1 VILVMESPLL
11 AQLSARFELISAVML
26 DSHFLVHHYGENYF
40 PKQQRTYMIEPG
52 ILLMF
57 FTTSI
62 LLALSPGP
70 DNLFVMTQ
78 AAQQGRKAGLL
89 VTLGL
94 CTGLLFH
101 TAAVTFGLAA
111 LFKASAVAFTVL
123 KFVGAGYL
131 LYLAWKAF
139 KAGTVTG
146 PAAAADR
153 LSSAVLYR
161 RGIIMNITN
170 PKVSI
175 FFLAFLPQFTDPT
188 KGPLSAQLLLL
199 GGVFIIATII
209 VFGAISI
216 LAGVFGEQFRQS
228 AFAQKVLNRA
238 AAGIFAGLALK
249 LALAQR

>member
-1 VILVMESPLL
+1 
-11 AQLSARFELISAVML
+11 
-26 DSHFLVHHYGENYF
+26 
-40 PKQQRTYMIEPG
+40 MIDTK

-62 LLALSPGP
+62 LLALAPGP
-70 DNLFVMTQ
+70 DNLFVTTQ

-111 LFKASAVAFTVL
+111 LFKTSATAFTVL
-123 KFVGAGYL
+123 KFSGAGYL
-131 LYLAWKAF
+131 LYLAVLSF
-139 KAGTVTG
+139 RAGAETG
-146 PAAAADR
+146 PLAASAK
-153 LSSAVLYR
+153 LSSAALYR

-175 FFLAFLPQFTDPT
+175 FFLAFLPQFADPS
-188 KGPLSAQLLLL
+188 KGSLPVQFLLL
-199 GGVFIIATII
+199 GGIFMVATLI

-216 LAGVFGEQFRQS
+216 LAGVFGEHFRKS
-228 AFAQKVLNRA
+228 ALAQKVLNRA

>member
-1 VILVMESPLL
+1 VI
-11 AQLSARFELISAVML
+11 
-26 DSHFLVHHYGENYF
+26 DS
-40 PKQQRTYMIEPG
+40 K

-57 FTTSI
+57 FTTSV

-78 AAQQGRKAGLL
+78 AAQQGRKAGLF

-101 TAAVTFGLAA
+101 TAAVTLGLAA
-111 LFKASAVAFTVL
+111 LFKASAVAFTGL
-123 KFVGAGYL
+123 KFAGAGYL
-131 LYLAWKAF
+131 LILAWKAYR
-139 KAGTVTG
+139 AGTETG
-146 PAAAADR
+146 PTAVADS
-153 LSSAVLYR
+153 LNPAVLYR

-175 FFLAFLPQFTDPT
+175 FFLAFLPQFADPV
-188 KGPLSAQLLLL
+188 KGSLSAQLLLL
-199 GGVFIIATII
+199 GGVFIIATLV
-209 VFGAISI
+209 VFGAISV
-216 LAGVFGEQFRQS
+216 LAGVFGERFRQS

>member
-1 VILVMESPLL
+1 MI
-11 AQLSARFELISAVML
+11 
-26 DSHFLVHHYGENYF
+26 DSG
-40 PKQQRTYMIEPG
+40 T
-52 ILLMF
+52 LLMF
-57 FTTSI
+57 FTTSV

-94 CTGLLFH
+94 CTGLLAH

-111 LFKASAVAFTVL
+111 LFKASATAFTIL
-123 KFVGAGYL
+123 KFTGAGYL
-131 LYLAWKAF
+131 LYLAVLSF
-139 KAGTVTG
+139 RAGTATG
-146 PAAAADR
+146 AT
-153 LSSAVLYR
+153 SAVVRLKSAALYR

-175 FFLAFLPQFTDPT
+175 FFLAFLPQFSDPA
-188 KGPLSAQLLLL
+188 KGPLSLQLPLL
-199 GGVFIIATII
+199 GSVFIAATII
-209 VFGAISI
+209 VFGAISV
-216 LAGVFGEQFRQS
+216 LAGAFGERFRQS

-249 LALAQR
+249 LALAQRG

>member
-1 VILVMESPLL
+1 ML
-11 AQLSARFELISAVML
+11 AS
-26 DSHFLVHHYGENYF
+26 
-40 PKQQRTYMIEPG
+40 G

-57 FTTSI
+57 FTTSV
-62 LLALSPGP
+62 LLALCPGP

-78 AAQQGRKAGLL
+78 AAQQGRRAGLL

-111 LFKASAVAFTVL
+111 LFKTSAAAFTVL
-123 KFVGAGYL
+123 KFAGAGYL
-131 LYLAWKAF
+131 LYLAWLSLR
-139 KAGTVTG
+139 AGTSSP
-146 PAAAADR
+146 PASAADR
-153 LSSAVLYR
+153 PDSRALYR
-161 RGIIMNITN
+161 RGIIMNVTN

-175 FFLAFLPQFTDPT
+175 FFLAFLPQFVDPAN
-188 KGPLSAQLLLL
+188 GLLHLQFLLL

-209 VFGAISI
+209 VFGAISV
-216 LAGVFGEQFRQS
+216 LAGIFGDKFRES

>member
-1 VILVMESPLL
+1 
-11 AQLSARFELISAVML
+11 
-26 DSHFLVHHYGENYF
+26 
-40 PKQQRTYMIEPG
+40 MIESK

-78 AAQQGRKAGLL
+78 SAQHGRKAGLL

-111 LFKASAVAFTVL
+111 IFKASAAAFTLL
-123 KFVGAGYL
+123 KFAGAGYL
-131 LYLAWKAF
+131 LYLAWQAF
-139 KAGTVTG
+139 RAGTAGG
-146 PAAAADR
+146 PAAVVEKISAAG
-153 LSSAVLYR
+153 LYR
-161 RGIIMNITN
+161 RGIIMNISN

-175 FFLAFLPQFTDPT
+175 FFLAFLPQFADPA
-188 KGPLSAQLLLL
+188 KGSLPLQLVLL
-199 GGVFIIATII
+199 GGIFIVATVII
-209 VFGAISI
+209 FGSISI
-216 LAGVFGEQFRQS
+216 LAGTLGERFRQS
-228 AFAQKVLNRA
+228 AFAQRVLNRA
-238 AAGIFAGLALK
+238 AAAVFAGLALK

>member
-1 VILVMESPLL
+1 
-11 AQLSARFELISAVML
+11 
-26 DSHFLVHHYGENYF
+26 
-40 PKQQRTYMIEPG
+40 MIESK
-52 ILLMF
+52 ILFMF
-57 FTTSI
+57 FITSA

-78 AAQQGRKAGLL
+78 AARQGRKAGLL

-111 LFKASAVAFTVL
+111 LFKTSVAAFTAL
-123 KFVGAGYL
+123 KFAGAGYL

-139 KAGTVTG
+139 RAEAEAGSATD
-146 PAAAADR
+146 ADR
-153 LSSAVLYR
+153 LNSAALYR

-175 FFLAFLPQFTDPT
+175 FFLAFLPQFADPA
-188 KGPLSAQLLLL
+188 KGSLSIQILLL
-199 GGVFIIATII
+199 GGVFIIATMVI
-209 VFGAISI
+209 FGAISI
-216 LAGVFGEQFRQS
+216 LAGVFGEQLRRS

>member
-1 VILVMESPLL
+1 
-11 AQLSARFELISAVML
+11 ML
-26 DSHFLVHHYGENYF
+26 E
-40 PKQQRTYMIEPG
+40 PKTV
-52 ILLMF
+52 LMF

-111 LFKASAVAFTVL
+111 LFKASEAAFTGL
-123 KFVGAGYL
+123 KFAGAGYL
-131 LYLAWKAF
+131 LYLAWQAF
-139 KAGTVTG
+139 RAGTESG
-146 PAAAADR
+146 AAAAANH
-153 LSSAVLYR
+153 LNSAALYR

-175 FFLAFLPQFTDPT
+175 FFLAFLPQFADPAR
-188 KGPLSAQLLLL
+188 GQLSAQFLLL
-199 GGVFIIATII
+199 GGIFIIATMV

-216 LAGVFGEQFRQS
+216 LAGVFGEHFRQS

-238 AAGIFAGLALK
+238 AGGIFAGLALK

>member
-1 VILVMESPLL
+1 
-11 AQLSARFELISAVML
+11 
-26 DSHFLVHHYGENYF
+26 
-40 PKQQRTYMIEPG
+40 MIDTT

-62 LLALSPGP
+62 LLALAPGP

-94 CTGLLFH
+94 CSGLLFH
-101 TAAVTFGLAA
+101 TAAVTLGLAA
-111 LFKASAVAFTVL
+111 LFKASATAFSIL
-123 KFVGAGYL
+123 KLSGAGYL
-131 LYLAWKAF
+131 LYLAVLSF
-139 KAGTVTG
+139 KAGAETG
-146 PAAAADR
+146 PLAAADR
-153 LSSAVLYR
+153 LSPAALYR

-175 FFLAFLPQFTDPT
+175 FFLAFLPQFADPA
-188 KGPLSAQLLLL
+188 KGHLSAQFLLL
-199 GGVFIIATII
+199 GVIFMIATII
-209 VFGAISI
+209 IFGAISI
-216 LAGVFGEQFRQS
+216 LAGVFGEHFRKS

>member
-1 VILVMESPLL
+1 MI
-11 AQLSARFELISAVML
+11 
-26 DSHFLVHHYGENYF
+26 DS
-40 PKQQRTYMIEPG
+40 G

-57 FTTSI
+57 FTTAI
-62 LLALSPGP
+62 LLALAPGP

-78 AAQQGRKAGLL
+78 AAQQGRTAGLF

-111 LFKASAVAFTVL
+111 LFKASAEAFTLL
-123 KFVGAGYL
+123 KFIGAGYL
-131 LYLAWKAF
+131 LYLAWLSF
-139 KAGTVTG
+139 RAGT
-146 PAAAADR
+146 AA
-153 LSSAVLYR
+153 SSAATITALGSAALYR

-175 FFLAFLPQFTDPT
+175 FFLAFLPQFTDPA
-188 KGPLSAQLLLL
+188 KGALSAQLLLL
-199 GGVFIIATII
+199 GVIFIIATII

-216 LAGVFGEQFRQS
+216 LAGYFGEQFRNS